1 MLFAERTA
9 TDKKIEARI
18 LSVLTDMKPW
28 QAVHE
33 ERKIRRSALNSQRSG
48 CWDDAEYA
56 AYCHGCGA
64 LSDKLNKDYLT
75 GGVLR
80 RDSLCFFV
88 PEKGRRK
95 MSKKAGTALSL
106 MAMVF
111 MGALASPLTVLA
123 ADAEETYQPALY
135 ATIWALL
142 PPLVAII
149 LALITKEVYS
159 SLFVGIVVGAL
170 LYSGFKFEGTVT
182 QIFEGGIIK
191 VLSDSYN
198 VGILIF
204 LVILGSVVCMMNKA
218 GGSAAFGRWAS
229 QKIHTRVGAELAA
242 IILGI
247 LIFIDDYFN
256 CLTVGSVM
264 RPVTDRHH
272 VSRAKFAYLIDATAA
287 PVCIIA
293 PISSWAAAVSG
304 FVEGQDGLAIFVR
317 TIPYNFYA
325 ILTIVMMVGMVL
337 MKTEFGAM
345 KTHEINALNGDLYTT
360 AARPYENATDDEAPN
375 PRGKVIDLVVP
386 IVVLVICCVISMIYT
401 GGFFSG
407 TDFVTA
413 FSQSDASTGLAMGS
427 AFGLVFAIIFYMV
440 RRVINFRDCMAC
452 IPDGFKAMVPAI
464 MILTFAWTLKAM
476 TDSLG
481 AAVFVEEAMRSV
493 AGGIE
498 VILPAIIFLVGCGL
512 AFATGTSWGTFG
524 ILIPIVVAVFEKSS
538 PEMMIISMSACMAG
552 AVCGDHCSPISD
564 TTIMASAGAQCDH
577 VTHVSTQLPYAIVAA
592 AVSFVTYI
600 VAGFVKTAWIALP
613 VGIVLMLVV
622 LFAIKMMN
630 PMPIEKPTE

>member
-33 ERKIRRSALNSQRSG
+33 ERKIRRSALNSQRAG
-48 CWDDAEYA
+48 RWDDAEYA

-80 RDSLCFFV
+80 RDSLRFFV

-345 KTHEINALNGDLYTT
+345 RTHEINALNGDLYTT
-360 AARPYENATDDEAPN
+360 SARPYENATDDETPN
-375 PRGKVIDLVVP
+375 PRGKVIDLVIP
-386 IVVLVICCVISMIYT
+386 IVMLVICCVISMIYT

-427 AFGLVFAIIFYMV
+427 AFGLVFAIIFYMI
-440 RRVINFRDCMAC
+440 RRVVNFRDCMGC
-452 IPDGFKAMVPAI
+452 IPEGFKAMVPAI

-577 VTHVSTQLPYAIVAA
+577 VTHVSTQLPYAILAA

-613 VGIVLMLVV
+613 VGIVLMLIV
-622 LFAIKMMN
+622 LFVIKMMN
-630 PMPIEKPTE
+630 PMPVEKPTE

>member
-1 MLFAERTA
+1 
-9 TDKKIEARI
+9 
-18 LSVLTDMKPW
+18 
-28 QAVHE
+28 
-33 ERKIRRSALNSQRSG
+33 
-48 CWDDAEYA
+48 
-56 AYCHGCGA
+56 
-64 LSDKLNKDYLT
+64 
-75 GGVLR
+75 
-80 RDSLCFFV
+80 
-88 PEKGRRK
+88 
-95 MSKKAGTALSL
+95 MSKKAGTALSV

-142 PPLVAII
+142 PPLVAIV

-170 LYSGFKFEGTVT
+170 IYSGFKFEGTVT

-191 VLSDSYN
+191 VLADSYN

-229 QKIHTRVGAELAA
+229 KKIHTRVGAELAA

-345 KTHEINALNGDLYTT
+345 RTHEINALNGDLYTT
-360 AARPYENATDDEAPN
+360 SARPYENATDDETPN
-375 PRGKVIDLVVP
+375 PRGKVIDLVIP

-427 AFGLVFAIIFYMV
+427 AFGLVFAIIFYMI
-440 RRVINFRDCMAC
+440 RRVVNFRDCMGC
-452 IPDGFKAMVPAI
+452 IPEGFKAMVPAI

-577 VTHVSTQLPYAIVAA
+577 VTHVSTQLPYAILAA

-613 VGIVLMLVV
+613 VGIVLMLIV
-622 LFAIKMMN
+622 LFVIKMMN
-630 PMPIEKPTE
+630 PMPVEKPTE